1 MTTLREFKEMA
12 QASGFRVFVGNYCAD
27 VSLNRKPCASIVL
40 RKFADSWVNTGG
52 IDNEVTRAELI
63 SLVSE
68 FANTPLTDRYKKVT
82 AKHKNGSYVR
92 QLTVIMTGK
101 PALKIEMTN
110 DINEANSSISA
121 CERDWLDDF
130 FGDKISYIEEY

>member
-1 MTTLREFKEMA
+1 MTLGEFKELA
-12 QASGFRVFVGNYCAD
+12 QAAGFKVRRGRYCVD
-27 VSLNRKPCASIVL
+27 VSIGGGVCAGVSL
-40 RKFADSWVNTGG
+40 AKFANGWVDSSE
-52 IDNEVTRAELI
+52 IENEVTRAELI

-82 AKHKNGSYVR
+82 AKHKNGSYVK
-92 QLTVIMTGK
+92 QLTVVMMGK
-101 PALKIEMTN
+101 PALEIEMTN
-110 DINEANSSISA
+110 DINEANDSISA

>member
-1 MTTLREFKEMA
+1 MTLSEFKELA
-12 QASGFRVFVGNYCAD
+12 QAAGFRVRRGQYCVDISIEGGACAG
-27 VSLNRKPCASIVL
+27 VSL
-40 RKFADSWVNTGG
+40 RKFANGWVDSSE
-52 IDNEVTRAELI
+52 IENEVTRSELI

-68 FANTPLTDRYKKVT
+68 FANTPLTDRYNKVV

-92 QLTVIMTGK
+92 QLTVVMMGK
-101 PALKIEMTN
+101 PALEIEMTN
-110 DINEANSSISA
+110 DIREANDSISA

>member
-1 MTTLREFKEMA
+1 MNLKKLA
-12 QASGFRVFVGNYCAD
+12 QAAGFNVFAGSYCVD
-27 VSLNRKPCASIVL
+27 VSLGRKPCASVVL
-40 RKFADSWVNTGG
+40 RKFADSWVNTGN

-68 FANTPLTDRYKKVT
+68 FANTPLTDRHERVI

-92 QLTVIMTGK
+92 QLTVVMMGK
-101 PALKIEMTN
+101 PALEIEMTN
-110 DINEANSSISA
+110 DINEANNSISA

>member
-1 MTTLREFKEMA
+1 MTLSEFKGSA
-12 QASGFRVFVGNYCAD
+12 QAAGFKVRRGQYCVD
-27 VSLNRKPCASIVL
+27 ISIGGRTCAGISL
-40 RKFADSWVNTGG
+40 RKFANGWVDSSE
-52 IDNEVTRAELI
+52 IENEVTRAELI

-68 FANTPLTDRYKKVT
+68 FANTPLTDRYKKVI

-92 QLTVIMTGK
+92 QLTVVMMGK
-101 PALKIEMTN
+101 PALEIEMTN
-110 DINEANSSISA
+110 DIREANDSVSA